1 MKIWDSYCFVTVHCV
16 SRTQFAI
23 HRNRISC
30 GFEPQNAGYCLQMD
44 EILKKNGGLGMKKKY
59 KVGEFA
65 KNLGVSAGFLKH
77 HEGHGLLKPH
87 IADSGYRYYEFRQAT
102 LAVQCLKLQSLGF
115 TGKEI
120 SEILNHSI
128 EADVPG
134 LIREKKDMVR
144 QKIQYYEE
152 VLHYLEKSTGNP
164 AGLEEAGFGHW
175 SIVEP
180 EPFYYMENA
189 CNAQFEGNE
198 KRYEAAE
205 RWNEYMPM
213 VEICSRFERRAGEPC
228 VDSVGN
234 WHMGLRISESAAE
247 RLQVFLNEE
256 VRRVQL
262 GKCLVYSYAGS
273 REQYQGRAA
282 MCKMLEKP
290 LALCQKHHFEIADDI
305 YSAQIFGSTACA
317 RSYIREVVMIPIE

>member
-1 MKIWDSYCFVTVHCV
+1 
-16 SRTQFAI
+16 
-23 HRNRISC
+23 
-30 GFEPQNAGYCLQMD
+30 
-44 EILKKNGGLGMKKKY
+44 MKKRY

-102 LAVQCLKLQSLGF
+102 LAVQCLRLQSLGF

-120 SEILNHSI
+120 SEILNHSM

-134 LIREKKDMVR
+134 LIQEKKNAVR
-144 QKIQYYEE
+144 RKIRYYEE
-152 VLHYLEKSTGNP
+152 VLHYLEKSTADPAKRGAGNS
-164 AGLEEAGFGHW
+164 ESW
-175 SIVEP
+175 SILEP

-213 VEICSRFERRAGEPC
+213 VEICSRFERRAEEPC

-234 WHMGLRISESAAE
+234 WYMGLRISESAAE
-247 RLQVFLNEE
+247 CLQVFRNEA

-273 REQYQGRAA
+273 REQYQGRDA
-282 MCKMLEKP
+282 MCRILQKP
-290 LALCQKHHFEIADDI
+290 LDVCREHQFHIAGDI
-305 YSAQIFGSTACA
+305 YGAQMFGSTACA
-317 RSYIREVVMIPIE
+317 ESYVREIVMIPVE